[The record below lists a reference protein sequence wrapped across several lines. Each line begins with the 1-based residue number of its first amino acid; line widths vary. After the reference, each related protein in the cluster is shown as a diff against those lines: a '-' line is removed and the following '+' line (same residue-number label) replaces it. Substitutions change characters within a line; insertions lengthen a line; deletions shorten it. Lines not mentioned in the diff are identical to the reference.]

1 MFKNKKQFILLTIL
15 IIILILIIGTSYALL
30 QKNIIGANGKVVYKV
45 GDLEVKLDETGAKD
59 ISLTNAIPTE
69 DSVGLTN
76 DAYTFSVVNNGNTD
90 LKYIIYLEDDSEA
103 KDKCGTDCEL
113 IPYNFVKYNLSSD
126 STSLKTSNLSSS
138 SNKLYTETIQSKSTD
153 KFNLRV

>member
-30 QKNIIGANGKVVYKV
+30 QKNIIGGNGKIVYKV

-76 DAYTFSVVNNGNTD
+76 DAYTFSVINNGNTD
-90 LKYIIYLEDDSEA
+90 LKYIIYL
-103 KDKCGTDCEL
+103 
-113 IPYNFVKYNLSSD
+113 
-126 STSLKTSNLSSS
+126 
-138 SNKLYTETIQSKSTD
+138 
-153 KFNLRV
+153 